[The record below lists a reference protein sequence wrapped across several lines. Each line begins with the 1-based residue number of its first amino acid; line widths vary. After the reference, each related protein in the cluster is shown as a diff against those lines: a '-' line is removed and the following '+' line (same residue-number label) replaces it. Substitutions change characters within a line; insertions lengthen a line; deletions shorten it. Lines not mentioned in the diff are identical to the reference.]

1 MKVLHIIPSAFN
13 YFDDIRAEAF
23 AWLEAENNAGLE
35 SEVITLEFGFTTK
48 QEQVE
53 IKASAP
59 TREFIGQQS
68 MSQNANS
75 WDQFDIINLHCPFFG
90 AANEIIRWAKD
101 RNHKSLVITY
111 HHDFKTPDFFSLII
125 KLYNFYY
132 LPKVFFVAKAVCFLA
147 NRWAQSSAGI
157 GLLKNEEKAFI
168 LGQINNDIDIHK
180 TDIVSDL
187 IMVYNNITLTN
198 INS

>member
-23 AWLEAENNAGLE
+23 VWLEAENNAGLE
-35 SEVITLEFGFTTK
+35 SEVITLEFGSTTK
-48 QEQVE
+48 QEQAE
-53 IKASAP
+53 IKAVAP

-101 RNHKSLVITY
+101 RDHKSLVITY
-111 HHDFKTPDFFSLII
+111 HSDFKTPDFFSLII

-132 LPKVFFVAKAVCFLA
+132 LPKVFSTAKAVCFLA
-147 NRWAQSSAGI
+147 NRRVQSRHGI
-157 GLLKNEEKAFI
+157 SLLKDEKKAFI
-168 LGQINNDIDIHK
+168 LGQIDDNLDIHK

-198 INS
+198 IN